1 MDKTYFHIY
10 KDLYRH
16 LYKFCIAESTTSR
29 EALENMRDEVLHS
42 KDAKLINLYQI
53 TVNAIDIK
61 DGKCK
66 FLQKTQECE
75 ASLAPDDYINR
86 WCLYSI
92 LLLIYK
98 YIYHDSV
105 QVAKYE
111 NEINNAT
118 EELGKTGSWNYKFDF
133 EDADYTI
140 QMHINKE
147 ATMYS
152 AYDEEYA
159 VRDFKLQNRS
169 FLTILKGYS
178 SSTPFFYPALRERF
192 HNIPIKGG
200 GIYIKWNG
208 TGIVIDPG
216 INFMENLHSVG
227 LSIKDIDIIIVT
239 HNHIDHNG
247 DLATIDD
254 LAAQLDKKDIA
265 LYMDKKTEKEFSGR
279 LINFAEENRHGLDL
293 RLNPYLEFS
302 VGSKN
307 DIHIKVIPT
316 QHILKDDGSYATNE
330 TYAVKITLKE
340 NDIKKTVIGITSDT
354 IYFNE
359 LSEAFIDCDYIIAN
373 ISETDQN
380 DYLKKIPKQK
390 HLGYSGCLNLIRQC
404 NAKGKSGK
412 LHTIVAGNPRY
423 IISEFWAGKG
433 DVRKELVRRLREEA
447 SYDYIYPGDIGMFFF
462 LDQPTFLCGLCGC
475 EQSLERLNVIRPGLE
490 YSPFS
495 NVCDECIL

>member
-1 MDKTYFHIY
+1 MDKTYFYIY
-10 KDLYRH
+10 KDIYRH
-16 LYKFCIAESTTSR
+16 LYKFCISESTTSK
-29 EALENMRDEVLHS
+29 EALENMQSEVDDT
-42 KDAKLINLYQI
+42 KDAHLLHLYQI
-53 TVNAIDIK
+53 TVNAIDVK

-66 FLQKTQECE
+66 FLQKTQDYEK
-75 ASLAPDDYINR
+75 SLAVDDYKNR

-98 YIYHDSV
+98 YIYHDGE
-105 QVAKYE
+105 QVTKIE
-111 NEINNAT
+111 DEISNIT
-118 EELGKTGSWNYKFDF
+118 EELDKSGGWNYQFDF

-147 ATMYS
+147 STMYG
-152 AYDEEYA
+152 AYAVEYA
-159 VRDFKLQNRS
+159 GQNFKLQNRS

-216 INFMENLHSVG
+216 INFMENLHIAG
-227 LSIKDIDIIIVT
+227 LTIKDIDIIIVT

-254 LAAQLDKKDIA
+254 LASQLGKKDIS
-265 LYMDKKTEKEFSGR
+265 LYMDKKTEQEFAGR

-293 RLNPYLEFS
+293 TLNPDVEFS
-302 VGSKN
+302 VGSKK
-307 DIHIKVIPT
+307 DILIKVIPT
-316 QHILKDDGSYATNE
+316 QHILKDDGRYALNA
-330 TYAVKITLKE
+330 TYAVKISLKE
-340 NDIKKTVIGITSDT
+340 NDIIKAIIGFTSDT
-354 IYFNE
+354 IYLDE
-359 LSEAFIDCDYIIAN
+359 LSEAFVDCDYVIAN
-373 ISETDQN
+373 ISETDQD
-380 DYLKKIPKQK
+380 DYLKKIPKEK
-390 HLGYSGCLNLIRQC
+390 HLGYSGCLKLIKQC
-404 NAKGKSGK
+404 NEKRIADVPHSV
-412 LHTIVAGNPRY
+412 VADNPRY

-447 SYDYIYPGDIGMFFF
+447 GYKYIYPGDIGMFFF

-475 EQSLERLNVIRPGLE
+475 EQSLEQLNVIRPGLE

-495 NVCDECIL
+495 NICDECIL